1 MWKLFSR
8 KRESVKIHQDVWFV
22 FDVFLN
28 FFMGYIH
35 YGILMMSRE
44 KRMGHDLKSFEIML
58 RGNSSSRK
66 SIKLIKYFKIPWLM
80 RISCIMKYMSE
91 HKHAYDIFQVFVHVF
106 TSLHLGA
113 ATTVKNCLLSP
124 KEL

>member
-1 MWKLFSR
+1 MIPKDQ
-8 KRESVKIHQDVWFV
+8 KIFLSLLDVWFV
-22 FDVFLN
+22 FDIFLN

-35 YGILMMSRE
+35 YGILVMSRE

-91 HKHAYDIFQVFVHVF
+91 HKHACDIFQVFVHVF

-113 ATTVKNCLLSP
+113 ATSVKNCLLSP